1 MGDLSHCGILIK
13 TYNARSSESRNGVQR
28 PLNED
33 NTGIRA
39 LQRIRTISCTS
50 IFEKQSAIGLKF
62 GPEPLEILR
71 RSREGLLSL
80 HTAPSRKAVPILS
93 NPGSNETSNPAI
105 PTAAQLGET
114 RLKQWHQQ
122 GEALLTI
129 ENLRGWINAAGLVL
143 FAPRP
148 QIASPAPSLV
158 EAVLGAPNP
167 SPTIEQ
173 TAESR
178 SLLARLVA
186 EGLAVPLNLLGPGMG
201 TVHAGAPGDTPDF
214 VASTAVFSYVFTLR
228 GDKAWKQPPATSGA
242 MKVSNLA
249 LAIFEALTRRGALSA
264 YDLTTEVGKD
274 VTEAA
279 VLRALGELWTHL
291 RVLPLAQPDGAAT
304 LWELASAR
312 FTKQI
317 KAGANAGQPSAL
329 SALISLYLGQAVVAA
344 EDEIE
349 SFLSPLASRSRIRDV
364 IHALLAARELETI
377 AVEGRTMLHVAGALP
392 AFLAP
397 AAIAAT
403 DADAAG
409 EIQVEAVA
417 GEEADGTEEVPARI
431 TKFVP
436 KPRKIGTGYLAK
448 AKPSKFAAKP
458 FGASKP
464 GFGAKPGFK
473 PRTGAGLAP
482 DRERRPFS
490 KPAGGGFDK
499 PWDEEKTR
507 RMAAASKPSE
517 VREEAGEA
525 TEPRAARVYKPRAE
539 GGGDRPRFGG
549 KPAFRGKPSFGD
561 KPAFGGKPSFR
572 GKPSFGEGRPPR
584 RDFAPRAEG
593 EGDARPPRKT
603 FSKPGTFGRKREGFA
618 SRSGAGDER
627 PARREFSPRPGQGGD
642 RRPGPRPDRGERPDF
657 GGSRGGGSYTPRPQG
672 DRPRRSEG
680 EGSAPRK
687 PFAPRGAGF
696 FSAKPRTS
704 DGPAR
709 GPREGQDRGAGGEGG
724 KRVYRKFDAPRDRPA
739 RPYSSDRPA
748 RPYSSDRPARAEGGE
763 ARKPAGD
770 FAKRKFG
777 GKLAGKP
784 GGFGGKSGGK
794 PGGFGGKK
802 SFSKSDKPFGG
813 KPSSTFAKFAD
824 NKKPFGKRAPARKFK
839 PGKGESAG

>member
-1 MGDLSHCGILIK
+1 M
-13 TYNARSSESRNGVQR
+13 
-28 PLNED
+28 
-33 NTGIRA
+33 
-39 LQRIRTISCTS
+39 
-50 IFEKQSAIGLKF
+50 
-62 GPEPLEILR
+62 
-71 RSREGLLSL
+71 LSL
-80 HTAPSRKAVPILS
+80 DTAPSRKATPILS
-93 NPGSNETSNPAI
+93 NPGTNDTSNAAI
-105 PTAAQLGET
+105 PTAEQLAET
-114 RLKQWHQQ
+114 RVKQWHQQ

-148 QIASPAPSLV
+148 QIASPAPTLV
-158 EAVLGAPNP
+158 EAVLGTPNP

-173 TAESR
+173 ATEAR

-186 EGLAVPLNLLGPGMG
+186 EGLAVPLNLLGPGVG

-228 GDKAWKQPPATSGA
+228 GDKAWKQPPATAGA

-249 LAIFEALTRRGALSA
+249 LAIHEALTRRGALTA
-264 YDLTTEVGKD
+264 YDLTTEVGKE

-304 LWELASAR
+304 LWELSSAR

-397 AAIAAT
+397 VAAADAT
-403 DADAAG
+403 D
-409 EIQVEAVA
+409 VEAVGEIEVDA
-417 GEEADGTEEVPARI
+417 GAAPEADDTGEAPARI
-431 TKFVP
+431 TKFVA
-436 KPRKIGTGYLAK
+436 KPRKVGTGYLAK
-448 AKPSKFAAKP
+448 AKPSQFAAKP
-458 FGASKP
+458 GPFERGARPTSR
-464 GFGAKPGFK
+464 PGFK
-473 PRTGAGLAP
+473 DRASAGSSGPAP
-482 DRERRPFS
+482 DRERRPFK
-490 KPAGGGFDK
+490 KPADGGFDK

-507 RMAAASKPSE
+507 RLAAARKPSAVPDE
-517 VREEAGEA
+517 SVAGDSAES
-525 TEPRAARVYKPRAE
+525 TQPRAPRVYKPRTE
-539 GGGDRPRFGG
+539 GGDRGKPTFGRKPSFG
-549 KPAFRGKPSFGD
+549 DKPAFRGKPSFGD
-561 KPAFGGKPSFR
+561 KPAFRGKPSF
-572 GKPSFGEGRPPR
+572 GDKPRFGEGRPPR
-584 RDFAPRAEG
+584 RDFAQRAEG
-593 EGDARPPRKT
+593 VGGDARPPRKT
-603 FSKPGTFGRKREGFA
+603 FSKPGTFGRKREGFPA
-618 SRSGAGDER
+618 RGGSDER
-627 PARREFSPRPGQGGD
+627 LARREYTPRPGQDGD
-642 RRPGPRPDRGERPDF
+642 RRPGPRSDRGERPAF
-657 GGSRGGGSYTPRPQG
+657 GGARSSGSYTPRPQG

-680 EGSAPRK
+680 DASAPRK
-687 PFAPRGAGF
+687 PYPPRGAGF
-696 FSAKPRTS
+696 FSREPRPA
-704 DGPAR
+704 DARFPGRPAGGARDRADRGPA
-709 GPREGQDRGAGGEGG
+709 EESG
-724 KRVYRKFDAPRDRPA
+724 KRVYRKFDAPR
-739 RPYSSDRPA
+739 DRPA

-770 FAKRKFG
+770 FAKRKFS
-777 GKLAGKP
+777 GKPSGKP

-802 SFSKSDKPFGG
+802 SFSKSSDKPFGG
-813 KPSSTFAKFAD
+813 KPSSTFSKFVGT
-824 NKKPFGKRAPARKFK
+824 KKPFGKRAPARKYK